1 MKKII
6 IVMTLIITAL
16 CLTGCGKGNIKD
28 LSENIKKM
36 ELTGN
41 LVTYKAYYHNVVEYE
56 KEKGSGITHLF
67 EKDRKMFIEYT
78 GTIKLGINLTDVKI
92 DVNDDE
98 INVFV
103 PMAQVI
109 GEPNVDK
116 NNFKEENFIESKE
129 GINKN
134 KITADDSA
142 EVFNKAQKSIKE
154 NASKDKELLSLAQKR
169 ARVILEES
177 IKEFSQIDDSKYTIN
192 WEYGQ

>member
-103 PMAQVI
+103 PMAKVI

>member
-1 MKKII
+1 MKKVI

-103 PMAQVI
+103 PMAKVI

-177 IKEFSQIDDSKYTIN
+177 IKEFSQIDEKKYTIN

>member
-103 PMAQVI
+103 PMAKVI

-177 IKEFSQIDDSKYTIN
+177 IKEFSQIDEKKYTIN

>member
-103 PMAQVI
+103 PMAKVI

-129 GINKN
+129 GLNKN

-177 IKEFSQIDDSKYTIN
+177 INEFSQIDEKKYTIN

>member
-16 CLTGCGKGNIKD
+16 CLTGCGKGNIKE

-103 PMAQVI
+103 PMAKVI

>member
-1 MKKII
+1 
-6 IVMTLIITAL
+6 MTLIITAL

-103 PMAQVI
+103 PMAKVI

-177 IKEFSQIDDSKYTIN
+177 IKEFSQIDEKKYTIN